1 MKVERKTAQAI
12 ASIAVLSLL
21 MCGGVF
27 AYSTRVA
34 QALSMG
40 APAASTSVTEQEK
53 VEVSDSQTH
62 TREGEVSD
70 SQTHTN
76 EGEQNEHQLPFQL
89 VAVASGD
96 NIKGHA
102 EIEIMGLDVRVQ
114 LQIEQAKPNTDYTV
128 TLYDA
133 QNANQAPSSSFCRSG
148 MKFTTDDGGA
158 AEVRFTANPHSQGT
172 FFESLEVCTGST
184 PVLEPDPPALQAVF
198 APLTTHETEET
209 KQVNEH
215 EDDAATEKEI
225 DDAETS
231 GKIPAKVDVS
241 SSDET
246 VTQIDPKF
254 SVSVTRPTANS
265 LDVSISGVNGTG
277 PRVLEINLGKDA
289 GPLSSLSTISLTYD
303 GTPVAEASSVSQV
316 FQGAATDS
324 PSFAVLLTANGT
336 KLLVFV
342 PHFSVHEIE
351 LTVPAAAFGS
361 IVAQAPLL
369 LAGVAAVAAVSAVV
383 YLRRKRFT
391 AAAPSL

>member
-114 LQIEQAKPNTDYTV
+114 LQIE
-128 TLYDA
+128 
-133 QNANQAPSSSFCRSG
+133 
-148 MKFTTDDGGA
+148 
-158 AEVRFTANPHSQGT
+158 
-172 FFESLEVCTGST
+172 
-184 PVLEPDPPALQAVF
+184 
-198 APLTTHETEET
+198 
-209 KQVNEH
+209 
-215 EDDAATEKEI
+215 
-225 DDAETS
+225 
-231 GKIPAKVDVS
+231 
-241 SSDET
+241 
-246 VTQIDPKF
+246 
-254 SVSVTRPTANS
+254 
-265 LDVSISGVNGTG
+265 
-277 PRVLEINLGKDA
+277 
-289 GPLSSLSTISLTYD
+289 
-303 GTPVAEASSVSQV
+303 
-316 FQGAATDS
+316 
-324 PSFAVLLTANGT
+324 
-336 KLLVFV
+336 
-342 PHFSVHEIE
+342 
-351 LTVPAAAFGS
+351 
-361 IVAQAPLL
+361 
-369 LAGVAAVAAVSAVV
+369 
-383 YLRRKRFT
+383 
-391 AAAPSL
+391 